1 MPQVLAK
8 QVTATPNTRMEP
20 DRQQVKTSIHYIYFL
35 NLYEGH
41 KRLEKM
47 KLYSWFLNPENLVL
61 AMKINITHT
70 NTILNLLIWKY

>member
-8 QVTATPNTRMEP
+8 QGTAAPNTRMERG
-20 DRQQVKTSIHYIYFL
+20 RQQVKTSINYLYFL

-47 KLYSWFLNPENLVL
+47 KLYSWFLKP
-61 AMKINITHT
+61 
-70 NTILNLLIWKY
+70 